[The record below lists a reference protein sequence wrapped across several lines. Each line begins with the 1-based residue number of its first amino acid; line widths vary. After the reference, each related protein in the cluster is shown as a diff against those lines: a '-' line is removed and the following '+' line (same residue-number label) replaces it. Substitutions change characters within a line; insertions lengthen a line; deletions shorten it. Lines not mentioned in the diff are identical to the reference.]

1 MELQSRQKS
10 ELFDSRKVPRSK
22 GIGFPSCNTEI
33 ALLPP
38 NTKDPH
44 GYYREL
50 GVAPDATQ
58 RRIRAAVRR
67 LLRDLH
73 PDTGS
78 GDTDGFNRVL
88 NIAKVLLDPINREK
102 YNRTP
107 PGMRLMDA
115 VYEAELSKIDE
126 LQGMTEE
133 QLNAVFV
140 PQEAPKNPY
149 ATSLG
154 YRYDY
159 FARDHLSDPWRA
171 DGLKAQLWYH
181 FLIEAAPLV
190 NYRRTIKVLMTG
202 GEAAYHHDIGIME
215 IPRQWEPSAALAM
228 SLFTH
233 VAGFRPGHNDPQTRL
248 SVARPHMSA

>member
-1 MELQSRQKS
+1 METQSHQIS
-10 ELFDSRKVPRSK
+10 ELFDSRQAPRSR
-22 GIGFPSCNTEI
+22 GIGYPSCNTEL

-44 GYYREL
+44 GYYREI
-50 GVAPDATQ
+50 GVDPGASHDQ
-58 RRIRAAVRR
+58 IRAAVRR
-67 LLRDLH
+67 LLRQHH
-73 PDTGS
+73 PDTGD
-78 GDTDGFNRVL
+78 GDTERFNRIR
-88 NIAKVLLDPINREK
+88 NIALVLLDPISREK

-126 LQGMTEE
+126 FQGMTEE
-133 QLNAVFV
+133 QLNATFV
-140 PQEAPKNPY
+140 PKKAPKNPY

-154 YRYDY
+154 DRYDY
-159 FARDHLSDPWRA
+159 FAKDHHSDPWRA

-190 NYRRTIKVLMTG
+190 RYRRTIKVMITSG
-202 GEAAYHHDIGIME
+202 KAAYHHDIGIME
-215 IPRQWEPSAALAM
+215 IPRSWEPSSALAM

-233 VAGFRPGHNDPQTRL
+233 VAGFRPGQNDPQTRL
-248 SVARPHMSA
+248 STTRPPMS